1 MGSESVRTLYVHAAT
16 GSFVPFTIVPGCST
30 DKSMGKNSAHAL
42 DRGLVEL
49 SEEIQF
55 DWPEFL
61 PVERIKAGITEIA
74 VGLIVFAALIAFC
87 CFH

>member
-1 MGSESVRTLYVHAAT
+1 MTRQA
-16 GSFVPFTIVPGCST
+16 GSFVPFTVAIACST
-30 DKSMGKNSAHAL
+30 DKAMERNSAYTL
-42 DRGLVEL
+42 GREL
-49 SEEIQF
+49 IEVSEEMKF